1 MRIERIRVEG
11 FGALRGLDLA
21 WPEGCVLLAVDPN
34 ETGKTTLCE
43 AIVTA
48 LYGLPKTR
56 GVATRVR
63 ELRRPRSGAPMRVG
77 LDVSAGGR
85 RWSVDRDLDAGTLL
99 IVDRDRG
106 ADATAEFLRPGGRD
120 VFGEIVTGG
129 LGEPLFRATA
139 YVKQNVLDTDRLEA
153 GLTVEL
159 ARIADSGGGE
169 ASVVRALKA
178 LETAR
183 KEMPGASTGGAVSV
197 DTEVSRLTKK
207 LDALRARRDALAH
220 KRREAAQASAALA
233 YRTRE
238 RDEVRRLADLADIAA
253 IAAERRALKERLA
266 VACAAVEKRRETES
280 EAKALAPE
288 AALFS
293 DEALAGVDRLREERG
308 TRPQSLD
315 TARAALDAS
324 LREASRDAGDLAHR
338 YGAVSR
344 LEDEARARLEVLLR
358 SLASLRKE
366 LAEADRALEGQWEAL
381 RSDGLAEEIVRLDG
395 VPAEDRE
402 FVVGAEEERG
412 ALELEGVRLDRKVA
426 DASALAAIV
435 LGERS
440 QRLRLAKGMAGAAA
454 ALVPVAAW
462 FAWPSAGVPVWLAV
476 AAAVFVL
483 TLGIS
488 GAVGWGRASDYR
500 TADEAR
506 AREEEAAARRR
517 AAEVRRR
524 LSEVRLR
531 LDRAAK
537 GAGFRDAA
545 ALLKAHR
552 RVRAADDRRRALAA
566 VTTRRDDAKGRL
578 EALDADFAPFRETL
592 GLAPGVPEAGAAARL
607 LDLVVEFGL
616 VRQETR
622 TREEVLAKESERL
635 AREDADL
642 RGLERRLRDALAAT
656 GVPAGLPLAEALLA
670 LEAGRRKAA
679 KFRQLQ
685 EHELPARREAEGAG
699 DPDGLSARLAALD
712 AEIGRRTAGAGGAI
726 PDAVGTPEEARRAAE
741 QSRAALARAEEGR
754 LSAERTLA
762 TAAREGGDGARDV
775 EEEIG
780 TTEAFLRRA
789 ALFRDAVELAR
800 TSLGA
805 AATSV
810 YADFRRGLNE
820 ASRAILST
828 WKTPYEALEFSDEL
842 TLSALVKGGRVA
854 TKTEIESGLSTGAR
868 EQLHLTARLA
878 ALRYLGTGVAGVP
891 LLLDDPLVG
900 ADDERFVAV
909 MRFLATEVLS
919 ERPVLVVSCHAWR
932 HERLL
937 AALGESAAS
946 RLARVSLA
954 PFSSRP
960 AAAARGTDE
969 AAVARD

>member
-21 WPEGCVLLAVDPN
+21 WPEGHVLLAVDPN

-178 LETAR
+178 LEGAR
-183 KEMPGASTGGAVSV
+183 KEMPGASTGGTVSV
-197 DTEVSRLTKK
+197 DTEISRLTKR
-207 LDALRARRDALAH
+207 LDVLRARRDALAH

-238 RDEVRRLADLADIAA
+238 RDEVRRLADLAEIAA
-253 IAAERRALKERLA
+253 VAAERRALKERLD
-266 VACAAVEKRRETES
+266 VATAAAEKRRETES

-293 DEALAGVDRLREERG
+293 DGALAAVDRLREERG
-308 TRPQSLD
+308 TRPQALEA
-315 TARAALDAS
+315 ARAALDAS

-338 YGAVSR
+338 FGAVSR

-366 LAEADRALEGQWEAL
+366 LAEAERALEGQWEAL

-395 VPAEDRE
+395 VAAEDRE
-402 FVVGAEEERG
+402 FVLGAEEQRG
-412 ALELEGVRLDRKVA
+412 ALELEGVKLDRKVA

-435 LGERS
+435 AGERS
-440 QRLRLAKGMAGAAA
+440 QRLRLAKGMAGVAG
-454 ALVPVAAW
+454 ALVPVVAW
-462 FAWPSAGVPVWLAV
+462 FAWPSAGVPVWMAV

-483 TLGIS
+483 TLGLS
-488 GAVGWGRASDYR
+488 GAVGWGRAADYR

-517 AAEVRRR
+517 ATEIRRR
-524 LSEVRLR
+524 ISEVRLR

-566 VTTRRDDAKGRL
+566 ATTRRDDAKARL
-578 EALDADFAPFRETL
+578 EALDADFAAFRDTL

-642 RGLERRLRDALAAT
+642 RDLERRLRDALAAT

-670 LEAGRRKAA
+670 VEAGRRKAA

-685 EHELPARREAEGAG
+685 EHEIPARREAEGAG
-699 DPDGLSARLAALD
+699 DPDDLASRLAALD
-712 AEIGRRTAGAGGAI
+712 AEIARRTSGAGAI

-741 QSRAALARAEEGR
+741 QSRAALARAEENR

-762 TAAREGGDGARDV
+762 AAAREGGDGARDV
-775 EEEIG
+775 EEEIE
-780 TTEAFLRRA
+780 TAEAFLRRA
-789 ALFRDAVELAR
+789 TLFRDAVELAR

-810 YADFRRGLNE
+810 YSDFRRGLNE

-932 HERLL
+932 HERLF
-937 AALGESAAS
+937 AALGEAAAG

-960 AAAARGTDE
+960 AAAARGSGE
-969 AAVARD
+969 AAAARE

>member
-1 MRIERIRVEG
+1 VRIERIRVEG

-21 WPEGCVLLAVDPN
+21 WPEGSVLLAVDPN

-56 GVATRVR
+56 GVAGRVR

-85 RWSVDRDLDAGTLL
+85 RWRIDRDLDAGTLQ
-99 IVDRDRG
+99 IFDQDRG
-106 ADATAEFLRPGGRD
+106 EDATAEFLRAGGRD
-120 VFGEIVTGG
+120 VFGETVTGG

-169 ASVVRALKA
+169 ASVVRALQA
-178 LETAR
+178 LDLAR
-183 KEMPGASTGGAVSV
+183 REMPGASTGGAVSV
-197 DTEVSRLTKK
+197 DTEISRLTKK
-207 LDALRARRDALAH
+207 LEILKARRDALAH
-220 KRREAAQASAALA
+220 RRREAAQASAALA

-238 RDEVRRLADLADIAA
+238 RDEVRRLADLADLAA
-253 IAAERRALKERLA
+253 VAAERHALQERRDVARA
-266 VACAAVEKRRETES
+266 AAEKRREAES

-293 DEALAGVDRLREERG
+293 DAALAAVDRLREERG
-308 TRPQSLD
+308 ARPQALE
-315 TARAALDAS
+315 TARAALEAS
-324 LREASRDAGDLAHR
+324 LRDASRDARELAHR
-338 YGAVSR
+338 FGAVAR
-344 LEDEARARLEVLLR
+344 LEDEARARLDVLLR

-366 LAEADRALEGQWEAL
+366 LAEADRSLEAQWEAL
-381 RSDGLAEEIVRLDG
+381 RADGLAEELVRLDA
-395 VPAEDRE
+395 VAAEDRE

-412 ALELEGVRLDRKVA
+412 ALELEGVKLDRKVA
-426 DASALAAIV
+426 DAAALAAIV
-435 LGERS
+435 AGERA
-440 QRLRLAKGMAGAAA
+440 QRLRLAKGTVGVSA
-454 ALVPVAAW
+454 ALVPAAAW
-462 FAWPSAGVPVWLAV
+462 FAWPSAGVPVWMAV
-476 AAAVFVL
+476 STAVFVL
-483 TLGIS
+483 TLGMS
-488 GAVGWGRASDYR
+488 GAVGWGRAAAYR
-500 TADEAR
+500 LADEAR

-517 AAEVRRR
+517 ATEIRRR

-566 VTTRRDDAKGRL
+566 ATTRRDDARARL
-578 EALDADFAPFRETL
+578 EGLDAEFAPFREPL
-592 GLAPGVPEAGAAARL
+592 GLAAGVPDAGAAARL
-607 LDLVVEFGL
+607 LELVVEFGL

-642 RGLERRLRDALAAT
+642 RDLERRLREALAAT

-670 LEAGRRKAA
+670 VEAGRRKAA
-679 KFRQLQ
+679 KFRQLRD
-685 EHELPARREAEGAG
+685 HELPARREAEGAG
-699 DPDGLSARLAALD
+699 DPDELAARLAALD
-712 AEIGRRTAGAGGAI
+712 AEIARRTAGAGGMI
-726 PDAVGTPEEARRAAE
+726 PGAVGTPEEARRAAE
-741 QSRAALARAEEGR
+741 QSRAALARAEDGR
-754 LSAERTLA
+754 LAAERALA
-762 TAAREGGDGARDV
+762 AAAREGGDGARDV
-775 EEEIG
+775 EEEIE
-780 TTEAFLRRA
+780 TAEALLARA
-789 ALFRDAVELAR
+789 TLFRDAVELAR

-805 AATSV
+805 AAASV
-810 YADFRRGLNE
+810 YSDFRRGLNE

-828 WKTPYEALEFSDEL
+828 WETPYEALEFSDEL
-842 TLSALVKGGRVA
+842 ALSALVKGGRVA

-937 AALGESAAS
+937 AALGEAAAG

-960 AAAARGTDE
+960 APAARGNVE
-969 AAVARD
+969 ASATRD

>member
-21 WPEGCVLLAVDPN
+21 WPEGSVLLAVDPN

-85 RWSVDRDLDAGTLL
+85 KWSVDRDLEAGTLV

-106 ADATAEFLRPGGRD
+106 ADATAEFLRAGGRD

-129 LGEPLFRATA
+129 LGESLFRATA

-178 LETAR
+178 LEQAR

-197 DTEVSRLTKK
+197 DTEISRLTKK
-207 LDALRARRDALAH
+207 VEALKARRDALAH

-238 RDEVRRLADLADIAA
+238 RDEVRRLADLADLAA
-253 IAAERRALKERLA
+253 IAAERRALKERLD
-266 VACAAVEKRRETES
+266 VARAAAERRRETET
-280 EAKALAPE
+280 EVRALAPE

-293 DEALAGVDRLREERG
+293 DAALAGVDRLREERG
-308 TRPQSLD
+308 ARPQALE
-315 TARAALDAS
+315 TARAALEAS
-324 LREASRDAGDLAHR
+324 LRDASRDAGELAHR
-338 YGAVSR
+338 FGAVAR
-344 LEDEARARLEVLLR
+344 LEDEARARVEVLLR

-366 LAEADRALEGQWEAL
+366 LSEAERALEAQWEAL
-381 RSDGLAEEIVRLDG
+381 RSDGLAEEIVRLDT
-395 VPAEDRE
+395 VAAEDHE

-412 ALELEGVRLDRKVA
+412 ALELEGVKLDRKVA
-426 DASALAAIV
+426 DASALASIV
-435 LGERS
+435 AGERS
-440 QRLRLAKGMAGAAA
+440 QRLRLAKGMVAVAG
-454 ALVPVAAW
+454 ALVPAAAW
-462 FAWPSAGVPVWLAV
+462 FAWPSAGVPAWMAV
-476 AAAVFVL
+476 SAAVFVL

-488 GAVGWGRASDYR
+488 GAVGWGRAAVYR
-500 TADEAR
+500 IADEAR
-506 AREEEAAARRR
+506 AREEEASARRR
-517 AAEVRRR
+517 ATEIRRR
-524 LSEVRLR
+524 LSDVRLR
-531 LDRAAK
+531 LDRTAK

-566 VTTRRDDAKGRL
+566 ATTRRDDAKARL
-578 EALDADFAPFRETL
+578 AALDADLAPFREML
-592 GLAPGVPEAGAAARL
+592 GLAPGVPEPGAAARL
-607 LDLVVEFGL
+607 LELLVEFGL

-642 RGLERRLRDALAAT
+642 RDLERRLRDALAAT

-670 LEAGRRKAA
+670 VEAGRRKAA
-679 KFRQLQ
+679 KLRQLQ

-699 DPDGLSARLAALD
+699 DPGALAARLAALD
-712 AEIGRRTAGAGGAI
+712 AEIARRTSGTGGAV
-726 PDAVGTPEEARRAAE
+726 PEPVGTPEEARRAAE
-741 QSRAALARAEEGR
+741 QSRAALSRAEDGR
-754 LSAERTLA
+754 LAAERMLA
-762 TAAREGGDGARDV
+762 AAAREGGDGARDV
-775 EEEIG
+775 EEDIE
-780 TTEAFLRRA
+780 TAEALLVRA
-789 ALFRDAVELAR
+789 TLFRDAVELAR

-805 AATSV
+805 AAKSV
-810 YADFRRGLNE
+810 YSDFRRGLNE

-828 WKTPYEALEFSDEL
+828 WRTPYEALEFSDEL

-854 TKTEIESGLSTGAR
+854 TRTEIESGLSTGAR

-937 AALGESAAS
+937 AALGEAAAG

-960 AAAARGTDE
+960 APAVRGNGEAAAAGD
-969 AAVARD
+969 

>member
-21 WPEGCVLLAVDPN
+21 WPEGRVLLAVDPN

-63 ELRRPRSGAPMRVG
+63 EMRRPRSGAPMRVG
-77 LDVSAGGR
+77 LDVSSAGR
-85 RWSVDRDLDAGTLL
+85 SWSIDRDLDAGTVH

-106 ADATAEFLRPGGRD
+106 DDATAEFLRPGGRD

-169 ASVVRALKA
+169 ASVVRALGA
-178 LETAR
+178 LEQAR
-183 KEMPGASTGGAVSV
+183 REMPGATTGGAVSV
-197 DTEVSRLTKK
+197 DTEIARLGRRIETLKAK
-207 LDALRARRDALAH
+207 RDALAQ

-233 YRTRE
+233 HRTRT
-238 RDEVRRLADLADIAA
+238 RDEARRAADLADLGAVV
-253 IAAERRALKERLA
+253 AERRALQERLA
-266 VACAAVEKRRETES
+266 VARTAVERRRETES
-280 EAKALAPE
+280 EARALAPE

-293 DEALAGVDRLREERG
+293 DAALREVDRLREERG
-308 TRPQSLD
+308 ARPQSLEA
-315 TARAALDAS
+315 ARAALEES
-324 LREASRDAGDLAHR
+324 LRQATRDAGDLAR
-338 YGAVSR
+338 RFGAVAR
-344 LEDEARARLEVLLR
+344 LEDEARARLEMLLH

-366 LAEADRALEGQWEAL
+366 LSDAERALEAQWEAL
-381 RSDGLAEEIVRLDG
+381 RSDGLAEEIVRLDAI
-395 VPAEDRE
+395 PPDHRE

-412 ALELEGVRLDRKVA
+412 GLELDGVKLDRRVA

-435 LGERS
+435 AGERA
-440 QRLRLAKGMAGAAA
+440 QRLRLAKGMVGVAG

-462 FAWPSAGVPVWLAV
+462 FAWPSADVPVHMAV
-476 AAAVFVL
+476 AVTVFVL
-483 TLGIS
+483 TLGLF
-488 GAVGWGRASDYR
+488 GAVGWGRATTYR
-500 TADEAR
+500 VADEAR
-506 AREEEAAARRR
+506 AREEEAASRRR

-524 LSEVRLR
+524 LSDVRRR

-537 GAGFRDAA
+537 DAGFRDTA

-552 RVRAADDRRRALAA
+552 RVRAADERRRALAA
-566 VTTRRDDAKGRL
+566 ATTRRDDARARL
-578 EALDADFAPFRETL
+578 EVLDADLAPFRESL
-592 GLAPGVPEAGAAARL
+592 GLAFGIPEAGDAARL
-607 LDLVVEFGL
+607 LDLLGDFGR

-642 RGLERRLRDALAAT
+642 RDLERRLRGALAAT

-670 LEAGRRKAA
+670 VEAGRRKAA

-685 EHELPARREAEGAG
+685 EHELPARREAEVAG
-699 DPDGLSARLAALD
+699 DPDELASRLAALD
-712 AEIGRRTAGAGGAI
+712 GEIARRTSGAGVVGR
-726 PDAVGTPEEARRAAE
+726 DAGGTPEAGRRGAEEARAAF
-741 QSRAALARAEEGR
+741 ARAEEGR
-754 LSAERTLA
+754 LAAERTLA
-762 TAAREGGDGARDV
+762 AAAREGGDGARDV
-775 EEEIG
+775 EEEIESA
-780 TTEAFLRRA
+780 EALLRRA
-789 ALFRDAVELAR
+789 RLFRDAVDLAR

-810 YADFRRGLNE
+810 YSDFRRGLNE

-828 WKTPYEALEFSDEL
+828 WQTPYEALEFSDDL

-878 ALRYLGTGVAGVP
+878 ALRYLGTGVEGVP

-937 AALGESAAS
+937 DALGEAAS
-946 RLARVSLA
+946 ARLARVSLA

-960 AAAARGTDE
+960 APAGRGSGAAA
-969 AAVARD
+969 AVRD